1 MKAPTWH
8 VQPTTAAVA
17 ELRAQGFEYMR
28 AADILLVRAA
38 GGQVV
43 RLAGQRAPGKLYMA
57 SGLVLRAVHVA
68 RQVAHRTGRKP
79 RVVLAALNSAGLV
92 APVGKF
98 AETGNFHADE
108 INGAL
113 AGILGMPVVTGPIRS
128 WPNGR
133 FDIKT
138 AAGAWVEATE
148 EMLGALDAESRLDGK
163 QTMEHFA
170 VATILRW
177 QGKETASASE

>member
-1 MKAPTWH
+1 MKAPAWH

-28 AADILLVRAA
+28 AADILLARAA

-43 RLAGQRAPGKLYMA
+43 RLSGQRAPGKLYMA
-57 SGLVLRAVHVA
+57 SGLILRAVHVA
-68 RQVAHRTGRKP
+68 RQVAKRTGRKP
-79 RVVLAALNSAGLV
+79 RVVLAALNGAGLI

-113 AGILGMPVVTGPIRS
+113 ASILGMPVVTGPIRS
-128 WPNGR
+128 WPSGR
-133 FDIKT
+133 FDIKRT
-138 AAGAWVEATE
+138 GGGWEEATE
-148 EMLGALDAESRLDGK
+148 ELLGALDAETRLDGK
-163 QTMEHFA
+163 QAMEHFA
-170 VATILRW
+170 AATILKW
-177 QGKETASASE
+177 QGKETGARE